1 MTQGLRRIAGR
12 QLRRLR
18 RGLVRLNRETVL
30 ETLRGF
36 GTFSAP
42 TLMVHSSL
50 SACGHIEGGSAAVI
64 DALREWI
71 GDRTLVLPTH
81 TYCYPDAHSNV
92 PLYDA
97 CSTPSVVGR
106 ITDDFWR
113 RPGTVRSVHPTHS
126 LAARGPDA
134 LAICANHELCD
145 TPCGK
150 DTPYERLVYQDSATL
165 MFGVTMN
172 AYTFFHTAE
181 DAAGLPYLYED
192 RPYSLRYRD
201 KAGGVNT
208 LNMWRHDMQIAR
220 RFAETRDWL
229 EAHGLLVSRSLG
241 LGELLYLPHAAD
253 VHQALLK
260 QLERNSFFLL
270 NEVAHSLLP
279 DRRAL
284 NS

>member
-1 MTQGLRRIAGR
+1 MTQGFRRIAGR

-18 RGLVRLNRETVL
+18 RGVVRLNREAVL
-30 ETLRGF
+30 ETLRSF
-36 GTFSAP
+36 GTFNAP

-50 SACGHIEGGSAAVI
+50 SACGHIVDGSAAVI

-81 TYCYPDAHSNV
+81 TYCYPDAHGNV
-92 PLYDA
+92 PVYDA

-113 RPGTVRSVHPTHS
+113 QPGTVRSVHPTHS
-126 LAARGPDA
+126 LAASGPDA
-134 LAICANHELCD
+134 SAICADHELCD

-150 DTPYERLVYQDSATL
+150 GTPYERLVHQDSASL
-165 MFGVTMN
+165 MFGVSMN

-181 DAAGLPYLYED
+181 DAAALPFLYEQ

-201 KAGGVNT
+201 NAGGIHI
-208 LNMWRHDMQIAR
+208 LNMWRHNMQIAR

-229 EAHGLLVSRSLG
+229 EARGLLVSKRLG
-241 LGELLYLPHAAD
+241 LGELLYLPHAAE
-253 VHQALLK
+253 VHAALLEK
-260 QLERNSFFLL
+260 LKRDPFFLV
-270 NEVAHSLLP
+270 NEVAHSLLLE
-279 DRRAL
+279 RRAL